1 MPGMEPAT
9 PATRPRPALGI
20 VAWFGWVAL
29 LLVVTGLLLPRIIS
43 FVDFSERAPFSL
55 LGILMMAELAVVF
68 FGLTLVLQHKRAG
81 FGFAIG
87 ISLLPV
93 PILAGLIPL
102 LLAMPPAAAAGWTTL
117 MVPVG
122 LAISAVLIITLTRPA
137 ARAWFTED

>member
-9 PATRPRPALGI
+9 PVVRPRPAFGI
-20 VAWFGWVAL
+20 VAWFAWVTV
-29 LLVVTGLLLPRIIS
+29 LLVVTGLLLPQIIA

-55 LGILMMAELAVVF
+55 VGILMMAELAVVF

-102 LLAMPPAAAAGWTTL
+102 LLAMPPTAAAGWTTL
-117 MVPVG
+117 MVPIG
-122 LAISAVLIITLTRPA
+122 LAISGLLLITLTRRA
-137 ARAWFTED
+137 SRAWFTED